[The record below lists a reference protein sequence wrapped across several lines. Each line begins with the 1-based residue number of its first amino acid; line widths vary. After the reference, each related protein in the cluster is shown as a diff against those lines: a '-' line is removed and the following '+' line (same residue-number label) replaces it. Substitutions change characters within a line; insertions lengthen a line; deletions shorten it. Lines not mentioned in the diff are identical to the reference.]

1 MVRAMKKLT
10 STILALVAV
19 LLCIPAHAGTIDDS
33 LQAVIESQGSTGQ
46 VPVIVRFSDTVDM
59 QLLRRDFAK
68 ALKQQYPDPKE
79 RKLHR
84 KALKRAILAHRLQE
98 KAMNSKQPLLD
109 LLERRGEKGQTRS
122 LWAINAL
129 AGTVSTNVVAEIA
142 ALPGVRSVSLDAV
155 VQGPGPSSAPTS
167 PSYWNL
173 GAIAAPEVWDLGYTG
188 LGVVVATM
196 DTGVDMAHPD
206 LAPRYRGGS
215 NSWFDPYGQ
224 NASPADFVGHGTQVL
239 GLIVGGAASG
249 YQLGVAPDAQWIA
262 AKIFNNANQATMSG
276 IHAAYQWAVDPDND
290 PASDDAP
297 DIVNNS
303 WDLVGTV
310 GECNQEFSA
319 DIAILREAE
328 IAVIFSGGNF
338 GSKSNTSVSPA
349 NDPGSLSVGSVD
361 YRLKVDRTSSRG
373 PNACDGG
380 VYPKLVAP
388 GKDIYTTDLSP
399 NYFNVVSGTSF
410 SVAHIAGALA
420 VLKSAFPTATISEL
434 ETAMIST
441 AADLGDAGADN
452 AYGNGML
459 DMAAAY
465 DSLAGGTAPGPG
477 ELELSNASYSVDEG
491 VETIAVTVNRAGGS
505 AGDVSVDFTTTDGS
519 ATAGSDYS
527 SSFGTLNFLDGET
540 TRSFSV
546 SIIND
551 TAVEGDE
558 SFNVALASAAGG
570 ATIGA
575 QDTAVISITDD
586 DSPPPPSSSIVITRA
601 TFSRDQLNVWATSD
615 LGSGADLSVTIEL
628 TEGDPV
634 TMAMAWKSKK
644 GRWEKSVKRFSRTY
658 GSDPVAVTVSGAE
671 GEVTTAVN

>member
-1 MVRAMKKLT
+1 M
-10 STILALVAV
+10 LALAAV
-19 LLCIPAHAGTIDDS
+19 LLCAPVHAGTIDDS
-33 LQAVIESQGSTGQ
+33 LQVVIESQGSSGE
-46 VPVIVRFSDTVDM
+46 VSIIVRFSDTVDM
-59 QLLRRDFAK
+59 QLLRKDFAR

-84 KALKRAILAHRLQE
+84 KALKRAMLAHRLQD

-109 LLERRGEKGQTRS
+109 LLKRRGEKGQTRS

-129 AGTVSTNVVAEIA
+129 AGTVSTDVVAEIA
-142 ALPGVRSVSLDAV
+142 ALPGVKSVSLDAV

-173 GAIAAPEVWDLGYTG
+173 GAIAAPEVWNLGYTG

-206 LAPRYRGGS
+206 LAPRFRGGS
-215 NSWFDPYGQ
+215 NSWFDPHGQ
-224 NASPADFVGHGTQVL
+224 NATPADFVGHGTQVL

-262 AKIFNNANQATMSG
+262 AKIFDNANEATMSD
-276 IHAAYQWAVDPDND
+276 IHAAYQWVIDPDND

-319 DIAILREAE
+319 VIAILREAE
-328 IAVIFSGGNF
+328 IAVLFSGGNF
-338 GSKSNTSVSPA
+338 GSKSDTSVSPA

-361 YRLKVDRTSSRG
+361 NRLKVDRTSSRG
-373 PNACDGG
+373 SNACDGG

-410 SVAHIAGALA
+410 SVAHISGAMA

-441 AADLGDAGADN
+441 ATDLGDAGADN
-452 AYGNGML
+452 AYGYGML

-465 DSLAGGTAPGPG
+465 DSLAGGTAPSPG
-477 ELELSNASYSVDEG
+477 ELEFSNASYSIDEG
-491 VETIAVTVNRAGGS
+491 VETIAVTVKRVGGS
-505 AGDVSVDFTTTDGS
+505 AGEVSVDYTTTDGS
-519 ATAGSDYS
+519 ATAGADYS
-527 SSFGTLNFLDGET
+527 SALGPLTFLDGET
-540 TRSFSV
+540 SQSFSV

-551 TAVEGDE
+551 TAVESDE
-558 SFNVALASAAGG
+558 DFNVALTNVTGG

-575 QDTAVISITDD
+575 QDTAIVSITDN
-586 DSPPPPSSSIVITRA
+586 DSPPPPSSSIAITRA

-628 TEGDPV
+628 AAGDPV
-634 TMAMAWKSKK
+634 TMNMAWKSKK
-644 GRWEKSVKRFSRTY
+644 SRWEKSVKRFSRSY
-658 GSDPVAVTVSGAE
+658 GSDPVAVTVSGVE
-671 GEVTTAVN
+671 GELSTTVN